1 MLFPQLNATRTL
13 TDLNGMWQFQAD
25 EPAIDLN
32 QPLPHPE
39 WVAVPGSFNA
49 QLLGPQY
56 TDKVGYFWYET
67 HFQLPSEQLQRR
79 NVLRFGAVTQAAEVY
94 LNGHL
99 VMKHKGGFTPFEA
112 QIDQFLQEGSNDL
125 KVKVSNILDNTTLPS
140 ADYHG
145 DGKETYRFDFYN
157 YSGIQ
162 RSVVI
167 YSTTTSYIDSITI
180 PYQTDLVHTSVKPVV
195 KVNGDFNHAELT
207 VFDQDMNVIDQQNG
221 LDAQLNID
229 QTHLWQPGHS
239 YLYHLQVKLF
249 DDNNELLDIYTKEF
263 GVRTIKIEN
272 NQFLINEKP
281 FYFKG
286 FGKHMDFFASGR
298 GMNLP
303 LMNWDN
309 HILQSIGANSFRTSH
324 YPNDEIT
331 MQQADRNGQV
341 VIDET
346 AAVGLFIGFNANVE
360 VLKNDQTTWNTLD
373 TTAAHQLAIKELI
386 ERDADHPSV
395 VMWSIANEPAGGQPG
410 AREYFAPLVKLT
422 KQLDWQK
429 RPVTFTNMM
438 RDDYQD
444 DDIADLFD
452 VVCLNRY
459 YGWYTSHGDLKAAE
473 KELRDNIMHWHEKL
487 PDKPFIFTEFGAD
500 TVPGLHSLE
509 HSPYSEEYQVD
520 LYKTYFKVFDEFS
533 YIIGEQLW
541 AYADFHTQ
549 DNMIRVDGNLKGV
562 FTRDRRPKAI
572 VSLLKQRWLKK

>member
-1 MLFPQLNATRTL
+1 M
-13 TDLNGMWQFQAD
+13 
-25 EPAIDLN
+25 
-32 QPLPHPE
+32 
-39 WVAVPGSFNA
+39 
-49 QLLGPQY
+49 
-56 TDKVGYFWYET
+56 
-67 HFQLPSEQLQRR
+67 
-79 NVLRFGAVTQAAEVY
+79 LRFGAVTHAAEVY

-167 YSTTTSYIDSITI
+167 YSTTKSYIDSITI
-180 PYQTDLVHTSVKPVV
+180 PYQTDLVHTSIKPVV
-195 KVNGDFNHAELT
+195 KVNGDFHHAELT

-249 DDNNELLDIYTKEF
+249 DDNNELLDTYTKEF

-272 NQFLINEKP
+272 NQFLINDKP

-309 HILQSIGANSFRTSH
+309 HILQAIGANSFRTSH

-331 MQQADRNGQV
+331 MQQADRTGQV
-341 VIDET
+341 VIDEA
-346 AAVGLFIGFNANVE
+346 AAVSLFIGFNANVE

-373 TTAAHQLAIKELI
+373 TTAAHKLAIKELI
-386 ERDADHPSV
+386 ERDIDHPSV

-459 YGWYTSHGDLKAAE
+459 YGWYTNHGDLNAAE
-473 KELRDNIMHWHEKL
+473 IELRDNITHWHEKL

-520 LYKTYFKVFDEFS
+520 LYKTYFKVLDEFS

-572 VSLLKQRWLKK
+572 VSLLKQRWLNK

>member
-1 MLFPQLNATRTL
+1 MLLPQLNASRTW
-13 TDLNGMWQFQAD
+13 TDLDGMWHFQAD
-25 EPAIDLN
+25 EPAIDVN

-49 QLLGPQY
+49 QLMGPQY
-56 TDKVGYFWYET
+56 TDRVGYFWYET
-67 HFQLPSEQLQRR
+67 HFQLPSSQLKQR
-79 NVLRFGAVTQAAEVY
+79 NVLRFGAVTHAAEVY

-99 VMKHKGGFTPFEA
+99 IMKHKGGFTPFEGE
-112 QIDQFLQEGSNDL
+112 INQFLQAGDNDL

-140 ADYHG
+140 ADYKG
-145 DGKETYRFDFYN
+145 DGQETYRFDFYN

-162 RSVVI
+162 RQVII
-167 YSTTTSYIDSITI
+167 YSTNPSYIDQITI
-180 PYQTDLVHTSVKPVV
+180 PYETDLTHTTVKPEI
-195 KVNGDFNHAELT
+195 KVQGDFDHAQVTILDQTKQVVAQNNDLT
-207 VFDQDMNVIDQQNG
+207 SP
-221 LDAQLNID
+221 LKID
-229 QTHLWQPGHS
+229 QTHLWEPGNG
-239 YLYHLQVKLF
+239 YLYQLQVKIF
-249 DDNNELLDIYTKEF
+249 AADGQLLDTYTKSF
-263 GVRTIKIEN
+263 GIRTIEIKN
-272 NQFLINEKP
+272 NQFLINQKP

-309 HILQSIGANSFRTSH
+309 QILNSIGANSFRTSH

-331 MQQADRNGQV
+331 MQQADRLGQV

-346 AAVGLFIGFNANVE
+346 SAVGLFIGFNANVE
-360 VLKNDQTTWNTLD
+360 VLKNNQTTWNTLD
-373 TTAAHQLAIKELI
+373 TTAAHQLAIKELV

-422 KQLDWQK
+422 KELDWQK
-429 RPVTFTNMM
+429 RPVTFTDIM

-444 DDIADLFD
+444 DQIADLFD
-452 VVCLNRY
+452 VICLNRY
-459 YGWYTSHGDLKAAE
+459 YGWYSNHGNLKAAE
-473 KELRDNIMHWHEKL
+473 DELRDNIIHWHEKH

-533 YIIGEQLW
+533 YVIGEQLW

-549 DNMIRVDGNLKGV
+549 DNMIRIDGNLKGV

-572 VSLLKQRWLKK
+572 VSLLKQRWLNK